1 MKVII
6 IFRSVQMTLRVII
19 NIATQ
24 AKIVKE
30 VKAVNDN
37 QTKINW
43 ANNVNNILLQ
53 AASAD
58 IVSIKNNCCKKPF

>member
-1 MKVII
+1 
-6 IFRSVQMTLRVII
+6 MTLRVII

-58 IVSIKNNCCKKPF
+58 VVSIKNNCC

>member
-1 MKVII
+1 
-6 IFRSVQMTLRVII
+6 MTLRVII

-58 IVSIKNNCCKKPF
+58 VVSIKNNCCKKPF

>member
-1 MKVII
+1 MKVAI

-30 VKAVNDN
+30 VKVVNDN

>member
-1 MKVII
+1 MKVVI
-6 IFRSVQMTLRVII
+6 IFRSVQITLRVII

-30 VKAVNDN
+30 VKVVNDN

>member
-1 MKVII
+1 MKVVI

-30 VKAVNDN
+30 VKVVSDN

>member
-1 MKVII
+1 MKVVI

-58 IVSIKNNCCKKPF
+58 VVSIKNNCCKKPF

>member
-1 MKVII
+1 MKVVI

-30 VKAVNDN
+30 VKVVNDN

>member
-1 MKVII
+1 MKVVI

-24 AKIVKE
+24 ATIVKE

-58 IVSIKNNCCKKPF
+58 VVSIKNNCCKKPF

>member
-1 MKVII
+1 MKIVI

-30 VKAVNDN
+30 VKVVNDN

>member
-1 MKVII
+1 
-6 IFRSVQMTLRVII
+6 MTLRVII

-30 VKAVNDN
+30 VKVVNDN

>member
-1 MKVII
+1 MKIVI

>member
-1 MKVII
+1 MKVVI

-58 IVSIKNNCCKKPF
+58 VVSIKNNCC

>member
-1 MKVII
+1 MKVVI

-43 ANNVNNILLQ
+43 ANNVNNILLR

-58 IVSIKNNCCKKPF
+58 VVSIKNNCCKKPF

>member
-1 MKVII
+1 MKVVI

-30 VKAVNDN
+30 VKVVNDN

-58 IVSIKNNCCKKPF
+58 VVSIKNNCCKKPF

>member
-1 MKVII
+1 MKVVI

>member
-1 MKVII
+1 
-6 IFRSVQMTLRVII
+6 MTLRVII

>member
-1 MKVII
+1 MKIVI

-30 VKAVNDN
+30 VKVVNDN

-58 IVSIKNNCCKKPF
+58 VVSIKNNCCKKPF

>member
-1 MKVII
+1 MKIVI

-58 IVSIKNNCCKKPF
+58 VVSIKNNCCKKPF